1 MGRSLTTDPRL
12 DIATVDRAHREQVL
26 QVDEVGNHSGHEK
39 GNRKA
44 MIKPKS
50 RKHEERIN
58 ALEEYSRTQFELL
71 RRLND
76 SIKFIEKE
84 RRQEKIDALNRQS
97 KPWWHLW

>member
-1 MGRSLTTDPRL
+1 
-12 DIATVDRAHREQVL
+12 
-26 QVDEVGNHSGHEK
+26 
-39 GNRKA
+39 